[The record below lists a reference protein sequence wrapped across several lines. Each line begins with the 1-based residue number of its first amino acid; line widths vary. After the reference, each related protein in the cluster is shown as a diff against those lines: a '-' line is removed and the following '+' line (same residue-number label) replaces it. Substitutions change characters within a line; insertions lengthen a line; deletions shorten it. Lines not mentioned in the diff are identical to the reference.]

1 MIRLIHFSDIHLTA
15 KPLGWSPRDLYSK
28 RITGWVNVKL
38 LGRGKSF
45 KDAPKVIGTFMR
57 EVREQP
63 LDGLIFSGDATG
75 MGFESEFAV
84 ASQAIG
90 VGDSSMPPAIAVPGN
105 HDVYTHRSARHGFF
119 EQYFGAWQE
128 GLRIDETHT
137 YPFAQKLGHVWLIG
151 VNSSTPNR
159 WNWDASGAIDP
170 LQLKRLEK
178 LCDALDPG
186 PRIMVT
192 HYPLRTST
200 GEVEPA
206 VHRLRD
212 HRQALEMARHCHIGL
227 WVHGHIHRDFV
238 LQPTADIPFP
248 IVCAGSTTQSN
259 RTSYYHYTI
268 EGHEITAIRRVY
280 DASEERFTDRETYT
294 LKMPGKM

>member
-15 KPLGWSPRDLYSK
+15 KPLGWTPRDVYSK
-28 RITGWVNVKL
+28 RLTGWVNVKM

-84 ASQAIG
+84 AAKAIG
-90 VGDSSMPPAIAVPGN
+90 VGDDSLPSAIAVPGN
-105 HDVYTHRSARHGFF
+105 HDVYTHRSARKGYF

-128 GLRIDETHT
+128 GTRIDETHT
-137 YPFAQKLGHVWLIG
+137 YPFAQKVGHVWLIG

-170 LQLKRLEK
+170 LQLNRLEK
-178 LCDALDPG
+178 LCKSLDDG

-192 HYPLRTST
+192 HYPLRTAS
-200 GEVEPA
+200 GAIEPA

-212 HRQALEMARHCHIGL
+212 HRQALETARHCRIGL

-238 LQPTADIPFP
+238 LQPTKEIPFP

-259 RTSYYHYTI
+259 RMSYYHYTI
-268 EGHEITAIRRVY
+268 EGYEIQAIRRVY
-280 DASEERFTDRETYT
+280 DPHENRFVDRETFS
-294 LKMPGKM
+294 LEMPKG

>member
-15 KPLGWSPRDLYSK
+15 KPLGWSPHDMYTK
-28 RITGWVNVKL
+28 RLTGWVNVKL

-45 KDAPKVIGTFMR
+45 KQAPKVIELFMK

-63 LDGLIFSGDATG
+63 VDGLIFSGDATG

-84 ASQAIG
+84 AAMAIG
-90 VGDSSMPPAIAVPGN
+90 VGDDDLPPAIAVPGN
-105 HDVYTHRSARHGFF
+105 HDVYTRRSARKGYF
-119 EQYFGAWQE
+119 EKYFGAWQK
-128 GLRIDETHT
+128 GIRIDEEHA

-159 WNWDASGAIDP
+159 WNWDASGNIDP
-170 LQLKRLEK
+170 LQLNRIEK
-178 LCDALDPG
+178 LCKSLDDG

-192 HYPLRTST
+192 HYPLRTAT
-200 GEVEPA
+200 GNVEPA

-212 HRQALEMARHCHIGL
+212 HRQALETARRCNIGL
-227 WVHGHIHRDFV
+227 WLHGHIHRDFV
-238 LQPTADIPFP
+238 LQPTAEIPFP

-259 RTSYYHYTI
+259 RMSYYHYTI
-268 EGHEITAIRRVY
+268 EGHEVSAIRRVY
-280 DASEERFTDRETYT
+280 EPTKERFVDRETYR
-294 LKMPGKM
+294 LKMC